1 MPDPTAIYFKCMF
14 NVHHNI
20 KLSVI
25 YVSGLLAYNLSS
37 KTPVKHAIF
46 LQWIFCSIKIFTHA
60 IKWYEAQ
67 SFSALRKP
75 GLLTLEFFTWAL
87 GTCSRLFWHYPRARK
102 GREISQVLT
111 FPRTKIFWINKRF
124 IFYLFLYAEKHL
136 SFILASWR
144 RLKRCALKS
153 GPNILISQSKV
164 GAQKVNLLTINI
176 RPCSLRYRK
185 PFSKRNDQ

>member
-111 FPRTKIFWINKRF
+111 FPRTKIFWIDPMSSFRVTYEQGYPFTLPHRF
-124 IFYLFLYAEKHL
+124 
-136 SFILASWR
+136 S
-144 RLKRCALKS
+144 
-153 GPNILISQSKV
+153 
-164 GAQKVNLLTINI
+164 NLRSVT
-176 RPCSLRYRK
+176 PTQY
-185 PFSKRNDQ
+185 